1 MDKEKKKRTDILDT
15 IEDTSGSLGLGDR
28 WFTSNRIKNEN
39 KYGICGSCKHSR
51 ITKTKY
57 TTKMWRCEELNFK
70 LSTEDPI
77 VDCSSYDKV
86 GSMTLQQMVSI
97 AYIIESNTSKKVG
110 F

>member
-1 MDKEKKKRTDILDT
+1 MDKEQKKRTDILDK

-28 WFTSNRIKNEN
+28 WAANGRIRNDT

-51 ITKTKY
+51 ATKTKY

-77 VDCSSYDKV
+77 TDCSSYDKV

-97 AYIIESNTSKKVG
+97 AYIIESDKSKKVG